1 MLLGKIMERIEQ
13 NKEKTA
19 IITDDKSF
27 TYAELLEYYEYYTD
41 FLTNIPQ
48 GSVVA
53 VRGEFDVET
62 IGLML
67 TLMKKPNEDIY
78 VFEEDIEK

>member
-41 FLTNIPQ
+41 FLTFI
-48 GSVVA
+48 VA
-53 VRGEFDVET
+53 LLRR
-62 IGLML
+62 
-67 TLMKKPNEDIY
+67 
-78 VFEEDIEK
+78 